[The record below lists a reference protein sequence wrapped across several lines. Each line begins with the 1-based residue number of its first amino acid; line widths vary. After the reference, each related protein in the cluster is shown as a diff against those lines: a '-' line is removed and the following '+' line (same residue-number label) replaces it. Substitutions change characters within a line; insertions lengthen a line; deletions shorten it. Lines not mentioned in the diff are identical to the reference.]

1 MRLRIVHQLSLLLLG
16 AVVLAIV
23 AVGGVV
29 FWNLRAGFSDY
40 LKARDEQELDQLMVL
55 VERRAE
61 RDPSMDWLRGSRAA
75 MQDLMD
81 DFHRN
86 TGTHPDGPPPEEEPP
101 PRPPAEAAPIGA
113 QPPAPEDAEAREYGS
128 RRPRPP
134 RDAGDDRPPPPPLRE
149 GRPGRPPPP
158 RGERPGV
165 GQAGLANIGSRVQI
179 YDPQGQWLAGRAQA
193 ANQGVVQRAIK
204 VQGRTVAYLRLSVGP
219 EPDGV
224 DASFLRRQY
233 LGLGLAALLTFALS
247 LLGAWWVARR
257 WSRPLRELRN
267 ATQRIARG
275 DLKVKIPESGA
286 QEIAELIGD
295 VNAMTAALQS
305 LEGARRVWI
314 AQISHE
320 LRTPL
325 AVLRGEVESI
335 EDGARQ
341 PTPDVIANLRDE
353 VLQLGRLVND
363 LNTLAMADLGRLPCE
378 FIDGDAD
385 AALLRVARRFEPRAA
400 QHGLKLDIQPTHPV
414 AARWDFGR
422 IEQLLTNL
430 LENSLRYTRS
440 PGEVRL
446 RWQADSH
453 ELRITIEDTPPG
465 VSPQDMGQLFEPLF
479 RADSSRQRKGQGSG
493 LGLSIA
499 RAIVAAHH
507 GSIRAEPSLLGGLM
521 VRVTLPLQ
529 PEMRED

>member
-1 MRLRIVHQLSLLLLG
+1 M
-16 AVVLAIV
+16 
-23 AVGGVV
+23 
-29 FWNLRAGFSDY
+29 
-40 LKARDEQELDQLMVL
+40 
-55 VERRAE
+55 
-61 RDPSMDWLRGSRAA
+61 
-75 MQDLMD
+75 
-81 DFHRN
+81 
-86 TGTHPDGPPPEEEPP
+86 
-101 PRPPAEAAPIGA
+101 
-113 QPPAPEDAEAREYGS
+113 
-128 RRPRPP
+128 
-134 RDAGDDRPPPPPLRE
+134 
-149 GRPGRPPPP
+149 
-158 RGERPGV
+158 
-165 GQAGLANIGSRVQI
+165 
-179 YDPQGQWLAGRAQA
+179 
-193 ANQGVVQRAIK
+193 
-204 VQGRTVAYLRLSVGP
+204 
-219 EPDGV
+219 
-224 DASFLRRQY
+224 
-233 LGLGLAALLTFALS
+233 
-247 LLGAWWVARR
+247 
-257 WSRPLRELRN
+257 
-267 ATQRIARG
+267 
-275 DLKVKIPESGA
+275 KIPESGA

-385 AALLRVARRFEPRAA
+385 AALLRVARRFEPRAV
-400 QHGLKLDIQPTHPV
+400 QHGLQLTIQPAHPT

-430 LENSLRYTRS
+430 LENSLRYTRA

-446 RWQADSH
+446 RWQADTH

-507 GSIRAEPSLLGGLM
+507 GSIRAEPSLLGGLLI
-521 VRVTLPLQ
+521 RVTLPLQ
-529 PEMRED
+529 PEMQED